1 MSNLSNLQIN
11 QSFQGLLK
19 LADST
24 TGITQSL
31 QSVQDG
37 LGNNTGIKL
46 AQDFLA
52 APSLISFK
60 PLGKATG
67 GPGIATGAGT
77 ANIASSQDKIFAA
90 YFLDDGLSSYSGIT
104 FRVGTV
110 TSTADQMN
118 FAFYSV
124 AQTNQYGL
132 APENLIMS
140 GITLNAAD
148 LAATGLVTK
157 SLPSTLTFG
166 EPSVY
171 ALLWYTTNAGNVTP
185 TARITAG
192 ADPNGLTTLLGNM
205 YGYVVSVDGT
215 AAQSVMYGPNSESTS
230 VYYSTTNAPF
240 LVSYTPA
247 TIAATASS
255 SIFASGG
262 FLLRK

>member
-37 LGNNTGIKL
+37 LGNDTGLKL
-46 AQDFLA
+46 AQDFFT

-67 GPGIATGAGT
+67 GPGITTGAGT
-77 ANIASSQDKIFAA
+77 ANPTSSQDKIFAT
-90 YFLDDGLSSYSGIT
+90 YFLDEGINSYSGIT

-110 TSTADQMN
+110 TSTADEIN

-124 AQTNQYGL
+124 AQTTQYGL
-132 APENLIMS
+132 APEDLIMS
-140 GITLNAAD
+140 GFSLNAAD
-148 LAATGLVTK
+148 LAATGLITIA
-157 SLPSTLTFG
+157 LPSTLKFPYPG
-166 EPSVY
+166 PF
-171 ALLWYTTNAGNVTP
+171 ALLWYVSNPGNVTP
-185 TARITAG
+185 TARLTGPAETASQV
-192 ADPNGLTTLLGNM
+192 GLMAQM
-205 YGYVVSVDGT
+205 YGYIASVDGT
-215 AAQSVMYGPNSESTS
+215 GAQNPYYGANAESSS
-230 VYYSTTNAPF
+230 VYYSTTTSPF

-247 TIAATASS
+247 TIAATANSTIYSS
-255 SIFASGG
+255 AG
-262 FLLRK
+262 FILRK